1 MKKISIWVL
10 GLVWFGISQA
20 EAAGTIRGTISGN
33 PISNVQ
39 VTLSGDASEVT
50 TTSNAGTYAFTGL
63 PDGNYIV
70 TPTKLWCSFTPG
82 SRTVN
87 ISNADVDNVN
97 FAAIYDPP
105 TINVTWPTEGGII
118 TSEGSITATFE
129 VENFSISMAPE
140 GYYDGYIILVLY
152 CQPPGQQMQPVW
164 TGFINQTS
172 YTFKQCVPGTYTV
185 EVGLADMFHTRQHNP
200 EAKDSVTFRFELVPG
215 VMNPVKDLKGESND
229 NTIRVQWENPYN
241 AYYSGTLVIR
251 GTQATT
257 WTPTNGATST
267 YTIGTLVD
275 GDRATVV
282 YHSHGEIFTD
292 EDPQLQAGMTY
303 YYTAFAYDKDGT
315 YSSGRTINVTLNDTA
330 PASVTD
336 LNSLYWTKVTGWQ
349 PIHPTSFSIILNWTA
364 PGADGNQGQAS
375 TYTIKWTTT
384 GTDSLINNFD
394 GCDSPP
400 GMIPKP
406 SFAGV
411 RDHMTVIGTGT
422 DDRKLPFA
430 QRKVQPETT
439 YFFALKTADRGGKL
453 SGISN
458 VFQKTTLDETPP
470 GTVTNLAIANPNVS
484 EGSLMLVWKS
494 PGDDGDITWIKDKGY
509 PERVDDK
516 YDIRYS
522 LVPITE
528 ETWVYATQVGTPTP
542 RKAGAAEVFV
552 VENLQ
557 LNKYEYY
564 FAMKTVDEQYNV
576 SPLSNVVSTDML
588 APGTITDLT
597 AGSVTASTVQLTWTN
612 TGDNGTQGVAK
623 SFDVRYNYV
632 NITKANWDDCF
643 TVFGEPE
650 PGPAGSPATFT
661 VTGLSWNKT
670 YYFALKAIDEAGNES
685 SLSNVAQ
692 ATTLGQNALP
702 TPPSWKEDKCLPGDT
717 VLYLS
722 WNPSPQPDISGYLL
736 YYGETSY
743 VGTSTKDY
751 THLIDVGNV
760 TEYALEGLTNDTKY
774 YLSLRAYNSN
784 SYPSDYSQEIS
795 RTPVGL
801 GYQYEPLSVIIPMGN
816 QQTGDKETKLDKIRN
831 AYKACFEHVYNYGN
845 LEWTAST
852 SNPYHGNVYN
862 AGTFISEYSPA
873 TKTLIS
879 FMNFVGT
886 PIPDYVTTEPGVG
899 TGNVLGVSKSYSL
912 QPIKIAL
919 FYSDLRDEYDQYIT
933 WEEGYFEQIFR
944 MYLWGEYFD
953 RVSEKDIREGRLAN
967 YDLVIFPSV
976 KKGYVQDVVAT
987 LSTTGLANLKSFVA
1001 NGGILYTQG
1010 ECVYLAEK
1018 LGLVGSGTV
1027 DLQTRVTDGDNKGQ
1041 LNVLEMSHPL
1051 TFSWLANETYVLDDP
1066 LLLEKSAV
1074 ANATQTIIA
1083 KYSDTNHPDTP
1094 AIIYVEHQLG
1104 GAIMMPSHPS
1114 DKTEYFPLVLDAVLL
1129 TMSRRAALTSD
1140 AVQRFCEDVPKD
1152 VIPGLEAD
1160 VPVYVTVTFC
1170 NFWNNPLSDVVVKSV
1185 VQPGFNIVETK
1196 SEISPSPNSIQYQGT
1211 MTDLGPGTLTT
1222 ITWSLGQ
1229 VDKNTKL
1236 VFSFWVF
1243 TEANAIKKGEAVV
1256 CKTSANYKEVPGGTA
1271 TIYAR
1276 DPKLS
1281 ARMAARLV
1289 GDRALDK
1296 LTAYGIV
1303 GSGIFSDVVFPVE
1316 NKEDTLAKNVN
1327 VQDLVAL
1334 VAPIVDVIDNR
1345 KIVWSVGGTYWDV
1358 GDGDANGWVQNEAF
1372 FFDDPRY
1379 ALPIEAENNRY
1390 KKFNIHN
1397 WDGITTYIYE
1407 NPYGAPIEIPEV
1419 YKKAQW
1425 GPGNNMPLISLAP
1438 NGDIILPAQKLTWT
1452 GTGTVWPYHQI
1463 PGYDFIDPLIR
1474 YGIRSE
1480 ELPPPYPGTSTD
1492 KNDILPPRTILMVTL
1507 PNIPERYV
1515 VNGKVLM
1522 NAKALFFVI
1531 LLGSDE
1537 NPYKQY
1543 LSQGIA
1549 YSPIP
1554 TNIENLPKV
1563 KWEDIW
1569 GRLHSAPLR
1578 TMDPQ
1583 FKKSNDFFP
1592 TVKVYPTVN
1601 DTYELY
1607 TEDDAPA
1614 VSGIPYTR
1622 EPNER
1627 LYLEY
1632 DVKVPAK
1639 LHLIVKTWNG
1649 SREFEQIYN
1658 PSAAYKINKDQSL
1671 IVKDIFKGLGFDTR
1685 YERYWL
1691 TDYQDI
1697 GNPTQLVDEKESP
1710 VFHTLYFNQAL
1721 NTGEKEEIHIWADMK
1736 TYHPEVH
1743 YEGAMKVN
1751 DGSRYIFHKPLAGP
1765 NQYMVMDAHTQA
1777 VWGLS
1782 SDVEISK
1789 KVAPVNIGN
1798 YGDTVFHIIKVEDPY
1813 EPREFNMETYLKS
1826 YGFGRITA
1834 NTFVGGRIDDQLCT
1848 PRLAPGET
1856 TFVRIEVCNNLG
1868 AGADNPYTLRDVTIT
1883 PDWTDPETYRI
1894 ASPAS
1899 PERWMEIKDDELL
1912 NTTPPVHQDLSYL
1925 LASQDE
1931 PKIPDGWRGIVYFK
1945 INTNVPN
1952 LIQDKDKGKVHKIKF
1967 KLNCTEPGNKLME
1980 TKFEIPA
1987 AWIGIEDAQG
1997 HVLTSYGS
2005 STIIHFTDRFPSFVQ
2020 VQEAKLAT
2028 ATQKA
2033 EFERLIGLDVNNK
2046 PRGTQAAAYFETGLT
2061 TNVGFSP
2068 NVGTVTFTLPTNAQQ
2083 LPWYED
2089 GTPRQDF
2096 YVMVKSITDS
2106 TRSGIKVVNE
2116 GPAMEFKDHFNQTG
2130 TAAGNLE
2137 TVVVHGAS
2145 MYQEYII
2152 NEIKRVFNGEITD
2165 TLTLNELNEVKIRLF
2180 FLNTGD
2186 DIAETPQITMNLA
2199 DGVTL
2204 VSVDPGTTT
2213 QQGKVVKWE
2222 YGQGGN
2228 IAPGSEKNIYLT
2240 LSLIPTNPPS
2250 PAPPKGAQKA
2260 PKPTNGTN
2268 YFDLIGSTSITYKD
2282 AFLGLQITPPPLGS
2296 LSLPAMAPAVT
2307 APTNLQATGHPGSVS
2322 LSWEFSAATTTFNIY
2337 RTDIP
2342 GTQTFSLIDNG
2353 IGTTTYIDKTVTE
2366 DIPYYYVVTA
2376 VVSGE
2381 GEGPASNIGTATPGD
2396 IWAPGTITDLA
2407 VTSITSDS
2415 VTLGWTAPGDNDF
2428 KGTASAYIIK
2438 YGPVGEEL
2446 VLFSNPPLP
2455 KPVGGIQQATITGLL
2470 SNTAYQFCIRTQDEA
2485 GNLSGTATLQVT
2497 TLPGATITQTVH
2509 LRAGWNLISLPLKPG
2524 TISYTAKKL
2533 VQEINAQGG
2542 TADIVQRWLE
2552 GSTWESYQVGVPAP
2566 GIEFNRN
2573 MPIEVGRGYFV
2584 HCKNPSN
2591 WQMSGSKIESQIINL
2606 RVSWNLIGLGV
2617 ATITAK
2623 NLLENINTQNG
2634 SVTVIQYWSTGSEWK
2649 GYLLGFPF
2657 NNFTTA
2663 KDAGYFIY
2671 SKNISQYSPNWLRKS
2686 NFIST
2691 TVDKEVTIS
2700 WITTFNLQSKIL
2712 YGTTNAFGKEAFDV
2726 RGAGISDDTHLVT
2739 LSELL
2744 PNTTYYYALVCG
2756 NSIDEGLYT
2765 FTIAPEKTA
2774 RPEDKINGY
2783 VKKGGSPIAGAIVY
2797 VKLKDNGG
2805 GGSPGESTW
2814 AACLTGADGKWE
2826 IDLAKLRTT
2835 NLEDFFIYSGTDKVY
2850 IEVDAASTGKA
2861 SKTVEASI
2869 NLVEDI
2875 ILP

>member
-1 MKKISIWVL
+1 MKKFSILVL
-10 GLVWFGISQA
+10 GLVLCCLGISQI
-20 EAAGTIRGTISGN
+20 EAVGTPTIR
-33 PISNVQ
+33 
-39 VTLSGDASEVT
+39 
-50 TTSNAGTYAFTGL
+50 
-63 PDGNYIV
+63 
-70 TPTKLWCSFTPG
+70 
-82 SRTVN
+82 
-87 ISNADVDNVN
+87 
-97 FAAIYDPP
+97 
-105 TINVTWPTEGGII
+105 VTWPTATVTI

-129 VENFSISMAPE
+129 VENFDIGKAPE
-140 GYYDGYIILVLY
+140 GYYNGYIILVLY
-152 CQPPGQQMQPVW
+152 CQPYGQERQPVW

-185 EVGLADMFHTRQHNP
+185 DVGLADMFHTRQHNP
-200 EAKDSVTFRFELVPG
+200 ESKDSVTFRFELLPG
-215 VMNPVKDLKGESND
+215 VMNPVKNLSGESND
-229 NTIRVQWENPYN
+229 NTIRVKWDNPYN

-251 GTQATT
+251 GTQTT
-257 WTPTNGATST
+257 PWTPSNGATST
-267 YTIGTLVD
+267 YTVGTLVD
-275 GDRATVV
+275 SGNAKVV
-282 YHSHGEIFTD
+282 YNSNGEIFTD
-292 EDPQLQAGMTY
+292 EDSLQAGITY

-315 YSSGRTINVTLNDTA
+315 YSTGLTTNVTLNDIPPGRVAGTEA
-330 PASVTD
+330 GRNWYD
-336 LNSLYWTKVTGWQ
+336 RLDSLYWTAITGWQ
-349 PIHPTSFSIILNWTA
+349 PIQPTSFSIILNWAA
-364 PGADGNQGQAS
+364 PGADGYQGQAS
-375 TYTIKWTTT
+375 TYTIKWTTA
-384 GTDSLINNFD
+384 GTSSLTSNFD

-400 GMIPKP
+400 GMLPKP

-411 RDHMTVIGTGT
+411 RDHMVVIGTGT
-422 DDRKLPFA
+422 DDRKLPFE

-439 YFFALKTADRGGKL
+439 YFFALKTQDRGGQV
-453 SGISN
+453 SDISN
-458 VFQKTTLDETPP
+458 IFQKTTLDETPP
-470 GTVTNLAIANPNVS
+470 GTITNLALTNVNVA

-494 PGDDGDITWIKDKGY
+494 PGDDGNFTWQKDKGY
-509 PERVDDK
+509 PDRVDDK
-516 YDIRYS
+516 YDIRCS
-522 LVPITE
+522 TLPITE
-528 ETWVYATQVGTPTP
+528 DTWVFATQVGTPTP
-542 RKAGAAEVFV
+542 KKAGLAEVFV

-576 SPLSNVVSTDML
+576 SPLSNVVSTDMIS
-588 APGTITDLT
+588 PGTITDLT

-612 TGDNGTQGVAK
+612 TGDNETQGVAN
-623 SFDVRYNYV
+623 SFDIRYNYV
-632 NITKANWDDCF
+632 NITKANWADCF
-643 TVFGEPE
+643 PAFGEPK
-650 PGPAGSPATFT
+650 PGTSGTKATFT
-661 VTGLSWNKT
+661 VTGLTWGKT
-670 YYFALKAIDEAGNES
+670 YYFALKAIDEGGNES
-685 SLSNVAQ
+685 PLSNVAQ
-692 ATTLGQNALP
+692 ATTRGQEALP
-702 TPPSWKEDKCLPGDT
+702 TPPTWKEDKCLPGDT

-722 WNPSPQPDISGYLL
+722 WNSSPQPDIDGYLL
-736 YYGETSY
+736 YYDEKSY
-743 VGTSTKDY
+743 EGTATKSY
-751 THLIDVGNV
+751 AHLLNVGNV
-760 TEYALEGLTNDTKY
+760 TEYELEGLENDKKY

-784 SYPSDYSQEIS
+784 SYPSDYSQEIH

-816 QQTGDKETKLDKIRN
+816 QQTGDKGTKLDKIRN
-831 AYKACFEHVYNYGN
+831 AYKSCFEHVYNYGN

-852 SNPYHGNVYN
+852 SHPYHGSVYN

-873 TKTLIS
+873 TGTLIS
-879 FMNFVGT
+879 FLNFVGT
-886 PIPDYVTTEPGVG
+886 PTPDYVTTEPGVG
-899 TGNVLGVSKSYSL
+899 TGNVLGVSRSFSL

-919 FYSDLRDEYDQYIT
+919 FYSDLMDEYGQYIT

-953 RVSEKDIREGRLAN
+953 RVSEKDIREGKLAN

-987 LSTTGLANLKSFVA
+987 LTTSGLANLNSFVA

-1010 ECVYLAEK
+1010 ECVYLVEK
-1018 LGLVGSGTV
+1018 LGLVGSGMV

-1041 LNVLEMSHPL
+1041 LKDIDTTHPL

-1066 LLLEKSAV
+1066 LLLEKPAV
-1074 ANATQTIIA
+1074 VNATQTIIA
-1083 KYSDTNHPDTP
+1083 RYSDTNHPNTP

-1114 DKTEYFPLVLDAVLL
+1114 DKTEYYPLVLDAVLL
-1129 TMSRRAALTSD
+1129 TMSRRAALTSE

-1152 VIPGLEAD
+1152 VIPGLETD

-1170 NFWNNPLSDVVVKSV
+1170 NFWNNPLADVKVKSV
-1185 VQPGFNIVETK
+1185 VQPGFNIVEGD
-1196 SEISPSPNSIQYQGT
+1196 SEITPSPSGIQREGT

-1229 VDKNTKL
+1229 VDENTKL

-1256 CKTSANYKEVPGGTA
+1256 CKSEANYKEIPGGTA

-1276 DPKLS
+1276 DPKLY

-1334 VAPIVDVIDNR
+1334 VAPIVDVADNR

-1358 GDGDANGWVQNEAF
+1358 GDGDANAWVQNETF

-1379 ALPIEAENNRY
+1379 PLPLEAQNRY
-1390 KKFNIHN
+1390 VKFNVNN

-1407 NPYGAPIEIPEV
+1407 NPYAAPIEIPDV
-1419 YKKAQW
+1419 YKEPQW
-1425 GPGNNMPLISLAP
+1425 GPNKNKPLISLAP

-1452 GTGTVWPYHQI
+1452 GTGWPYHKI

-1474 YGIRSE
+1474 YGIRTE
-1480 ELPPPYPGTSTD
+1480 ELPPPSPGTSTN
-1492 KNDILPPRTILMVTL
+1492 KNHILPPRTILMATL

-1531 LLGSDE
+1531 LLGADE

-1563 KWEDIW
+1563 KWQDIW
-1569 GRLHSAPLR
+1569 SRQHSAPLR

-1592 TVKVYPTVN
+1592 VVQVYPTVN

-1607 TEDDAPA
+1607 AEDDPA
-1614 VSGIPYTR
+1614 ATDNPYNPTPPYVR
-1622 EPNER
+1622 DGDEK

-1632 DVKVPAK
+1632 DVKKPAK
-1639 LHLIVKTWNG
+1639 LHLIVKTCNS
-1649 SREFEQIYN
+1649 SREFEQIYT
-1658 PSAAYKINKDQSL
+1658 PSDEFKINKDQSL
-1671 IVKDIFKGLGFDTR
+1671 IVKDIFRGLGFDTR

-1691 TDYQDI
+1691 SDYQNI
-1697 GNPTQLVDEKESP
+1697 GNPTQLVDEKVSSI
-1710 VFHTLYFNQAL
+1710 FHTLYFNQAL
-1721 NTGEKEEIHIWADMK
+1721 NTGAKEEIHIWADMK

-1743 YEGAMKVN
+1743 YEGPMKVN
-1751 DGSRYIFHKPLAGP
+1751 DGSRYVFHKPKAGP
-1765 NQYMVMDAHTQA
+1765 NQYMIMDAHTQV

-1798 YGDTVFHIIKVEDPY
+1798 YGDSVFHIIKVEDPY
-1813 EPREFNMETYLKS
+1813 EPREFALETYLKS

-1834 NTFVGGRIDDQLCT
+1834 NTFVGGRIDDKLCS

-1868 AGADNPYTLRDVTIT
+1868 GGPGDPYTLRDVTIT
-1883 PDWTDPETYRI
+1883 PDWTDSETYRI
-1894 ASPAS
+1894 ASPNS
-1899 PERWMEIKDDELL
+1899 GQRWMEIVNDAVL

-1925 LASQDE
+1925 LVSQSE
-1931 PKIPDGWRGIVYFK
+1931 PKIPDGWRGIVYYK
-1945 INTNVPN
+1945 INTEINIPP
-1952 LIQDKDKGKVHKIKF
+1952 KDRGKVHKIKF
-1967 KLNCTEPGNKLME
+1967 KLNCTEPGNKLTE

-2005 STIIHFTDRFPSFVQ
+2005 STIIHFTDGFPSFVT
-2020 VQEAKLAT
+2020 VEAAKLAT

-2033 EFERLIGLDVNNK
+2033 EFERLIGLDVNDK
-2046 PRGTQAAAYFETGLT
+2046 PRGTQAAAYFDSGLT

-2068 NVGTVTFTLPTNAQQ
+2068 NGGTVTFTLPPNAQQ

-2096 YVMVKSITDS
+2096 YVIVKSITDS

-2137 TVVVHGAS
+2137 TVVVHGAA

-2165 TLTLNELNEVKIRLF
+2165 TLTLNELNEVKIKLF

-2186 DIAETPQITMNLA
+2186 DIAETPQITMHLA
-2199 DGVTL
+2199 DGIGL
-2204 VSVDPGTTT
+2204 VSVSPGTSS

-2228 IAPGSEKNIYLT
+2228 IAPGSEKNIFLT
-2240 LSLIPTNPPS
+2240 LSLIPGGTPN
-2250 PAPPKGAQKA
+2250 PAPPKGIGKA
-2260 PKPTNGTN
+2260 PRPTEETD
-2268 YFDLIGSTSITYKD
+2268 YFDLIGSTSITYTD
-2282 AFLGLQITPPPLGS
+2282 AFLGMQISPPPLGS

-2322 LSWEFSAATTTFNIY
+2322 LFWQFNFATTTTFNIY
-2337 RTDIP
+2337 RTDSP
-2342 GTQTFSLIDNG
+2342 GTGTFERIDKEV
-2353 IGTTTYIDKTVTE
+2353 GTITYIDKTVTE

-2376 VVSGE
+2376 VVSGNE
-2381 GEGPASNIGTATPGD
+2381 EGPASNVGSATPGD

-2407 VTSITSDS
+2407 ATIITPDS
-2415 VTLGWTAPGDNDF
+2415 VTLVWTAPGDNDF
-2428 KGTASAYIIK
+2428 KGTATAYIIK
-2438 YGPVGEEL
+2438 YAPVGEGL
-2446 VLFSNPPLP
+2446 VSFSNPPLP
-2455 KPVGGIQQATITGLL
+2455 KPMGGSQQATITGLL
-2470 SNTAYQFCIRTQDEA
+2470 SNTSYRFCIRTQDEA
-2485 GNLSGTATLQVT
+2485 LNLSGTATCEVT
-2497 TLPGATITQTVH
+2497 TLPGAIATQTVH

-2524 TISYTAKKL
+2524 TTSYTAKKL
-2533 VQEINAQGG
+2533 VQDINTYGG
-2542 TADIVQRWLE
+2542 TADIAQRWME
-2552 GSTWESYQVGVPAP
+2552 GSTWESYQVGMPPNV
-2566 GIEFNRN
+2566 GFEFNEN

-2584 HCKNPSN
+2584 RCKNPST
-2591 WQMSGSKIESQIINL
+2591 WIITGSKIESQIINL
-2606 RVSWNLIGLGV
+2606 RHSWNLIGLGV

-2623 NLLENINTQNG
+2623 NLLQNINTQNG
-2634 SVTVIQYWSTGSEWK
+2634 SVTVIQYWDIGSNWQ
-2649 GYLLGFPF
+2649 GHLLDFPF

-2671 SKNISQYSPNWLRKS
+2671 SKNISKYSPNWLRES

-2691 TVDKEVTIS
+2691 TADKEVTIS
-2700 WITTFNLQSKIL
+2700 WITTSNLQTKVL
-2712 YGTTNAFGKEAFDV
+2712 YGTTNTFGQEAFDV

-2739 LSELL
+2739 ISGLA

-2756 NSIDEGLYT
+2756 NSIDKGTYT
-2765 FTIAPEKTA
+2765 FTTA
-2774 RPEDKINGY
+2774 VSKSPQAEDKISGC
-2783 VKKGGSPIAGAIVY
+2783 VKKGGNPVAGAIVY
-2797 VKLKDNGG
+2797 VKLKDNNGQG
-2805 GGSPGESTW
+2805 NPGESTW

-2835 NLEDFFIYSGTDKVY
+2835 NLANFFSYSGTDKVY
-2850 IEVDAASTGKA
+2850 IEVDAASEGKA
-2861 SKTVEASI
+2861 SKIVNANIGSAGVI
-2869 NLVEDI
+2869 D
-2875 ILP
+2875 LP